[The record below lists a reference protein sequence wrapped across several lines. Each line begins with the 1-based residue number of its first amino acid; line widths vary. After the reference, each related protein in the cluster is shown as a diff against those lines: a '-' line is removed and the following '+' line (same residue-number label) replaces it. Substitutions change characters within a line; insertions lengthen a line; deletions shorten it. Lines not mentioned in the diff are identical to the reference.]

1 MEVSE
6 KLPIFAAEIPLVR
19 KLLGSS
25 LRKEALFKFNNME
38 TKKQVIVYVD
48 GYNFYYGLRNGGP
61 KWKRLYWLDI
71 VKFFERMMLPDQE
84 LLEVNYYS
92 ARPLDDQQASQNG
105 FFGSKS
111 PYDIFPKL
119 FRVYKLFL

>member
-1 MEVSE
+1 MEVSG
-6 KLPIFAAEIPLVR
+6 KLLIFAAEIPLVR

-71 VKFFERMMLPDQE
+71 VKFFKKMMLPDQE
-84 LLEVNYYS
+84 QWVRGWFSDPFLANTSDIV
-92 ARPLDDQQASQNG
+92 ASLI
-105 FFGSKS
+105 SMH
-111 PYDIFPKL
+111 
-119 FRVYKLFL
+119 